1 MISIGIYIQLLHG
14 KIKTNCGNG
23 TTDIQAVMEGTSGTS
38 YAQYYLGIN
47 KVDMNDLNFALTIE
61 GGHLVF

>member
-1 MISIGIYIQLLHG
+1 MMRQWVEGSQCVRKREDVYKRQM
-14 KIKTNCGNG
+14 K
-23 TTDIQAVMEGTSGTS
+23 GTSGTS

-47 KVDMNDLNFALTIE
+47 KLDMNDLNFALTIE